1 MEFNRK
7 VIVAIISIVAVL
19 SFSIPIGAYFVDHSS
34 KSAENGP
41 QIEVRTQILNEKAS
55 PFISNVDLGLNLSNV
70 TVAIFSPVPA
80 SLNST
85 DTYNLSAV
93 NQTNNPYEVRLF
105 QGNAN
110 AQGIVM
116 GHLSSQ
122 FFTVVKEWRTYMQ
135 NNTQQVSLMM
145 YASLLYELND
155 SLYVY
160 SYYNNIPFNP
170 MATEFLHSSSGLLS
184 AFNLSV
190 SFDLANPS
198 EIFPANATAIPDG
211 TIGPGSC
218 RTQTDYTTTYDK
230 TINTEIPLMSA
241 TLGPSSNSELNYG
254 FASFSGSLE
263 MSFNSASKNTLQS
276 YAIMTSSPSWSGTDN
291 SFAESSASSN
301 AYPQSNENVSMIY
314 IPSVSLHVVATEIT
328 YQYDEATYCKYV
340 NGGTTTSITVTG
352 VSNSQFDPYETFLS
366 NVANSPY
373 WYAIFGALAHTSD
386 GQVSLSSGQTY
397 SQWSFTGAASGYT
410 SAASAEQTA
419 VNAVSVTMAG
429 IGLGL
434 AVATAAGV
442 IPGASSAAD
451 AVDLVNEALAGASL
465 DLAILSAFS
474 SISYSTTLQMQ
485 YDTVNIGNQALGG
498 TSGSSLNVN
507 IFQASSQTQLDA
519 NGGVYYVNMPLTYII
534 GTPG

>member
-7 VIVAIISIVAVL
+7 AVVIIISILAVL
-19 SFSIPIGAYFVDHSS
+19 SFSIPLSAYYIDHAS
-34 KSAENGP
+34 KSVAPGP
-41 QIEVRTQILNEKAS
+41 QIEVRTQILNENAS
-55 PFISNVDLGLNLSNV
+55 PFISGPGSGLNLSNV
-70 TVAIFSPVPA
+70 TVAIFSPVPT
-80 SLNST
+80 SLNSSHT
-85 DTYNLSAV
+85 FNLSDV

-116 GHLSSQ
+116 GHLSDQ
-122 FFTVVKEWRTYMQ
+122 FFTIVKEWKNYMQ

-145 YASLLYELND
+145 YASLLYERNN

-170 MATEFLHSSSGLLS
+170 MSTEFLNSVPGVLS
-184 AFNLSV
+184 AFNLSI
-190 SFDLANPS
+190 SFDIAHPS
-198 EIFPANATAIPDG
+198 DVFPVNATATPAG

-241 TLGPSSNSELNYG
+241 TLGPNSNSELNYG
-254 FASFSGSLE
+254 FTSFSGSLE

-291 SFAESSASSN
+291 SFAESSASMN

-314 IPSVSLHVVATEIT
+314 IPSVTLHVVATEIT
-328 YQYDEATYCKYV
+328 YQYDEVTYCKYV

-352 VSNSQFDPYETFLS
+352 VSNSNFDPYETFLS

-386 GQVSLSSGQTY
+386 GQVSLSPGQTY

-485 YDTVNIGNQALGG
+485 YNTFNVGNAALGG
-498 TSGSSLNVN
+498 TSGSNLNVN

-519 NGGVYYVNMPLTYII
+519 NGGVYYVNMPLTYVV
-534 GTPG
+534 GTAN